1 MLHHADHKAIISGST
16 TDCQIKESHD
26 FKDGRTIVRL
36 EVSNPTDRVA
46 YFLHLTLRTPKGKL
60 IDGVRFSDNY
70 ITLEPHGSRTVTC
83 EFKGQQKF
91 KAVITKE

>member
-16 TDCQIKESHD
+16 KDCQVTESHHVEN
-26 FKDGRTIVRL
+26 GRTIVRL

-83 EFKGQQKF
+83 EFQGQQKF
-91 KAVITKE
+91 KAVVTKE